1 MAGGARTVEAGGDSL
16 RAALDNLTE
25 QHPALRSRLLG
36 DDGEIAT
43 FVNIYVDSEDVRV
56 SGGLDT
62 PARARRERDRP
73 AGHGRRQ
80 WRLSRCSPRRAPCSS
95 AGRSEARR
103 SSS

>member
-1 MAGGARTVEAGGDSL
+1 MAGGARTVEAGGDGL

-62 PARARRERDRP
+62 PLAPGASVIVLP
-73 AGHGRRQ
+73 AM
-80 WRLSRCSPRRAPCSS
+80 
-95 AGRSEARR
+95 AGGSGG
-103 SSS
+103 